1 MDLEFK
7 ESGRTY
13 KEKIIL
19 DDSADTT
26 EYKLPA
32 SGDGEGNSILVD
44 HKSVSPSSMKKLLRW

>member
-44 HKSVSPSSMKKLLRW
+44 HKSVSPSYQ